1 MSDMLSQDEIDA
13 LLRGTPSDDEPTDT
27 SSDDGLEELDEME
40 IDALGEVGNISLGN
54 SATALSALLNQKVEI
69 TTPHVR
75 MITMDELRSRYPIP
89 HVALRVGYTEGFKGE
104 NVLILTQRD
113 ASVIANLMMGGDGM
127 VEENHEMEPIAL
139 SAVQEAMNQ
148 MMGAAATSMST
159 VFSMRIDISPPAV
172 EIFDF
177 SQEKSIVDSFSL
189 WESMVIIEFDL
200 KIGTLIDSKIVQ
212 LAPLEFSKQLIQKL
226 FSASTTTTEEAK
238 GATHEPVQPSPQVA
252 PQQTQQTQQMPQQ
265 EQRYE
270 TPVAPKKEPV
280 GVSPVQFGQFEEV
293 QQEGVP
299 GNIGMLYDVPLNVTV
314 ELGRTRRSVRDIL
327 ELTQGS
333 IIELDK
339 LAGEPVDVFVNNTL
353 IATGEVV
360 VIEENFGVR
369 ITEIVNTKE
378 RLRMF

>member
-13 LLRGTPSDDEPTDT
+13 LLRGTPSD
-27 SSDDGLEELDEME
+27 SDDASDTQSDEEVLDEME

-75 MITMDELRSRYPIP
+75 MISMEELRSRYPIP

-113 ASVIANLMMGGDGM
+113 ASVIANLMMGGDG
-127 VEENHEMEPIAL
+127 VIDESIEMDPIAL

-177 SQEKSIVDSFSL
+177 SQDKSIVDSFSL
-189 WESMVIIEFDL
+189 WENMVIIEFDL
-200 KIGTLIDSKIVQ
+200 KIGTMIDSKIVQ
-212 LAPLEFSKQLIQKL
+212 LAPLDFSKQLIQKL
-226 FSASTTTTEEAK
+226 FSASTTQQA
-238 GATHEPVQPSPQVA
+238 EPA
-252 PQQTQQTQQMPQQ
+252 PQATAQAQPEQPQPQ
-265 EQRYE
+265 AQPTPAPAMEQRTVVPPPE
-270 TPVAPKKEPV
+270 PKATPV
-280 GVSPVQFGQFEEV
+280 GVSPVQFSQLGEMEV
-293 QQEGVP
+293 EGTP

-333 IIELDK
+333 VIELDK
-339 LAGEPVDVFVNNTL
+339 LAGEPVDVLVNNTL

>member
-13 LLRGTPSDDEPTDT
+13 LLRGTPSTDEPQETDAEEIL
-27 SSDDGLEELDEME
+27 DDME

-75 MITMDELRSRYPIP
+75 MISMDELRSRYPIP

-113 ASVIANLMMGGDGM
+113 ASVIANLMMGGDG
-127 VEENHEMEPIAL
+127 VIDESLEMDPIAL

-177 SQEKSIVDSFSL
+177 SQDKSIVDSFSL
-189 WESMVIIEFDL
+189 WENMVIIEFDL
-200 KIGTLIDSKIVQ
+200 KIGTMIDSKIVQ
-212 LAPLEFSKQLIQKL
+212 LAPLDFSKQLIQKL
-226 FSASTTTTEEAK
+226 FSASTTQQSEPAPQPTTQA
-238 GATHEPVQPSPQVA
+238 QPSQSQAQPTPTPV
-252 PQQTQQTQQMPQQ
+252 M
-265 EQRYE
+265 EQRTQVNPPPE
-270 TPVAPKKEPV
+270 PKATPV
-280 GVSPVQFGQFEEV
+280 GVSPVQFSQLGEMEV
-293 QQEGVP
+293 EGTP

-333 IIELDK
+333 VIELDK
-339 LAGEPVDVFVNNTL
+339 LAGEPVDVLVNNTL

>member
-1 MSDMLSQDEIDA
+1 
-13 LLRGTPSDDEPTDT
+13 
-27 SSDDGLEELDEME
+27 ME

-75 MITMDELRSRYPIP
+75 MISMEELRSRYPIP

-113 ASVIANLMMGGDGM
+113 ASVIANLMMGGDG
-127 VEENHEMEPIAL
+127 VIDESLEMDPIAL

-177 SQEKSIVDSFSL
+177 SQDKSIVDSFSL
-189 WESMVIIEFDL
+189 WENMVIIEFDL
-200 KIGTLIDSKIVQ
+200 KIGTMIDSKIVQ
-212 LAPLEFSKQLIQKL
+212 LAPLDFSKQLIQKL
-226 FSASTTTTEEAK
+226 FSASTTQQAAPAPQVTEQA
-238 GATHEPVQPSPQVA
+238 QSSPSPPSA
-252 PQQTQQTQQMPQQ
+252 PATAQQTT
-265 EQRYE
+265 
-270 TPVAPKKEPV
+270 VASPELKATPV
-280 GVSPVQFGQFEEV
+280 GVSPVQFSQLGEMEV
-293 QQEGVP
+293 EGTP

-333 IIELDK
+333 VIELDK
-339 LAGEPVDVFVNNTL
+339 LAGEPVDVLVNNTL